1 MKNEHRS
8 VEFQQALQWRK
19 LQSVLAYAY
28 QNVPFYQR
36 RFDEMGAHPAD
47 IKTPE
52 DFRRLAVV
60 TRQDILEHTEELLA
74 CPKERLVRI
83 NSGGSTGHPLAIYTE
98 RGYLRLRRS
107 LWRRVDGWIQANTLW
122 PCLELGGLA
131 VTTNAPVEV
140 TPLRKLLQQHYRYSF
155 QQVTEDD
162 LRWLA
167 RVYLAVL
174 PRKVIGFPSII
185 RVMAEYMKEQRIQV
199 ARAPKVIGTASETL
213 YPEDRNLIEEVLG
226 GPVYNRYA
234 TRETTLIAAQC
245 LERTGLHVLTDHVYL
260 ELIENGKPV
269 QPGKPGQVVVTDLDR
284 RAMPFIRYQNEDI
297 ASWARS
303 QACPCGRK
311 LPLLDKVY
319 GRGTDFIH
327 DKNGAMYP
335 GLNLIGSLRPVAEG
349 GHVRQYQLLQAV
361 PGQVRLLV
369 VPGPHWQEGDVT
381 VLRENLG
388 KEFHQAMEIDIQLVA
403 RIPAEPSG
411 KTSFVKSQVPYDS
424 FMARR

>member
-199 ARAPKVIGTASETL
+199 A
-213 YPEDRNLIEEVLG
+213 
-226 GPVYNRYA
+226 
-234 TRETTLIAAQC
+234 
-245 LERTGLHVLTDHVYL
+245 ER
-260 ELIENGKPV
+260 
-269 QPGKPGQVVVTDLDR
+269 R
-284 RAMPFIRYQNEDI
+284 R
-297 ASWARS
+297 
-303 QACPCGRK
+303 
-311 LPLLDKVY
+311 
-319 GRGTDFIH
+319 
-327 DKNGAMYP
+327 
-335 GLNLIGSLRPVAEG
+335 
-349 GHVRQYQLLQAV
+349 
-361 PGQVRLLV
+361 
-369 VPGPHWQEGDVT
+369 
-381 VLRENLG
+381 
-388 KEFHQAMEIDIQLVA
+388 
-403 RIPAEPSG
+403 
-411 KTSFVKSQVPYDS
+411 
-424 FMARR
+424 